1 LPFAFG
7 GTDGAAGKVLKLL
20 LKRLKLNV
28 AQAKGLAFKI
38 NRNNIDNL
46 NIFLAIDIARHYYAF
61 EI

>member
-1 LPFAFG
+1 
-7 GTDGAAGKVLKLL
+7 